1 MLGCGNS
8 ALGEVL
14 YDAGWKNIVN
24 IDVSLVRNS
33 GGRGGQETDYYV
45 VVLQNC
51 HCTDARTTRRET
63 TGDDMARDGCDGS
76 QI

>member
-51 HCTDARTTRRET
+51 H
-63 TGDDMARDGCDGS
+63 
-76 QI
+76 

>member
-24 IDVSLVRNS
+24 IDVSRRMQQWKR
-33 GGRGGQETDYYV
+33 GRQETNYRV
-45 VVLQNC
+45 VVFENC
-51 HCTDARTTRRET
+51 H
-63 TGDDMARDGCDGS
+63 
-76 QI
+76 